1 MNEIKEYIA
10 KSKKVEEELQSAF
23 IAVIILTV
31 LLAIIS
37 IVIGFKYVGLGIEY
51 ETLKQEKEDL
61 EGITEMQSSMIGDLE
76 DNCKD
81 LFIQLEELKEEYVYG
96 FGGSK

>member
-1 MNEIKEYIA
+1 MNEIEEYIA

-61 EGITEMQSSMIGDLE
+61 EELTEMQSSMIADLE
-76 DNCKD
+76 ENCDNLHK
-81 LFIQLEELKEEYVYG
+81 QLKGE
-96 FGGSK
+96 

>member
-1 MNEIKEYIA
+1 MNEIEEYIA

-37 IVIGFKYVGLGIEY
+37 LVIGFKYVGLGIEY
-51 ETLKQEKEDL
+51 ETLSEEKEKL
-61 EGITEMQSSMIGDLE
+61 EGTIEMQKSMIGDLE
-76 DNCKD
+76 ENSRN
-81 LFIQLEELKEEYVYG
+81 LFIQIEELKGE
-96 FGGSK
+96 